1 MLWNNINK
9 VLCLLLSL
17 LFSKSYSYAQNQNQ
31 EIERYIIVKDTVP
44 CFLDFYLTGH
54 RFRPSATIPPERM
67 TYDSI
72 AFSREVERSKLG
84 SKDLIYIC
92 KEVLHRL
99 RISGTYTNNS
109 DVDTLAITQPTGE
122 HGAFQFELYK
132 ITPSKVQKIYFDN
145 IGNDLHWYEEIIEP
159 RMRKKSIVTLLHVD
173 YNEIDTGEY
182 KIRCSYYQKC
192 NGKTQKRYS
201 NFVHFF
207 VIN

>member
-1 MLWNNINK
+1 MFRKCINK
-9 VLCLLLSL
+9 ALAVLLSL
-17 LFSKSYSYAQNQNQ
+17 SVSKTYSYAQKQNQ
-31 EIERYIIVKDTVP
+31 VIEKYIVVKDTIP
-44 CFLDFYLTGH
+44 CFLDFYLTGQ
-54 RFRPSATIPPERM
+54 RFRPSATIPPEGM

-72 AFSREVERSKLG
+72 AFSREVERSKQG

-99 RISGTYTNNS
+99 TISSTYTNNS

-122 HGAFQFELYK
+122 HGVFQFELFK
-132 ITPSKVQKIYFDN
+132 VTRSKVEKVFFDN
-145 IGNDLHWYEEIIEP
+145 VENDLHWYEEIVEP
-159 RMRKKSIVTLLHVD
+159 HERKKSIITPLHVN

-192 NGKTQKRYS
+192 NGKTHKRYS

-207 VIN
+207 VVN